1 MTNDY
6 QKQAYRPGLPKTFS
20 CLFSAN
26 SRITPLQAAADC
38 VLTRLLAGDISLPG
52 KPAGWVAGIIYA
64 VANQGR
70 RPCGI
75 PGVLNQEC
83 EDFFHISIG
92 TVYRRAAKI
101 RLLLAG

>member
-1 MTNDY
+1 MFTKNKQTDQDY
-6 QKQAYRPGLPKTFS
+6 RELFAAFFS
-20 CLFSAN
+20 KFPN
-26 SRITPLQAAADC
+26 NRLQAETGRI
-38 VLTRLLAGDISLPG
+38 LTRLLAGDISLPG
-52 KPAGWVAGIIYA
+52 KPAGWVAGTIYA

-92 TVYRRAAKI
+92 TVYRRAAQI
-101 RLLLAG
+101 RSLLGG